1 MISNYEDVDE
11 AFNKVSDIFNDM
23 PIAHVWQ
30 VVAQVIVISDLEY
43 NIKIDENYEDFDK
56 FLKYL
61 KEFRELAIKEM
72 GETNEQ

>member
-61 KEFRELAIKEM
+61 KDFRELALKEM
-72 GETNEQ
+72 GE

>member
-43 NIKIDENYEDFDK
+43 NIKIDKNYEDFDK

-61 KEFRELAIKEM
+61 KDFRELALKEM
-72 GETNEQ
+72 GE